1 MKKRIQITE
10 SERQSILRLH
20 EEYKMSLLSE
30 QSSTGTT
37 TGNTT
42 TTGATTGNT
51 TTTGATTGNTTTE
64 RFKTATCAG
73 LKKGPRCKDK
83 VLQVQIKINDKCPA
97 DKLPAKLVEDGLMGP
112 KTSSAF
118 TACGGVI
125 SGQGQSGTG
134 GEKTPSELE
143 GEAISGGGDAS
154 TGGTPPSS
162 GGSPTSYE
170 DVVNG

>member
-30 QSSTGTT
+30 EAS
-37 TGNTT
+37 
-42 TTGATTGNT
+42 
-51 TTTGATTGNTTTE
+51 TE
-64 RFKTATCAG
+64 RWKTATCAD
-73 LKKGPRCKDK
+73 LKKGSRCKDI
-83 VLQVQIKINDKCPA
+83 VLKVQIKINDTCPT
-97 DKLPAKLVEDGLMGP
+97 DKLPIKLVEDGILGP

-154 TGGTPPSS
+154 TGGVPPSS

>member
-10 SERQSILRLH
+10 SDRQSILRLH

-30 QSSTGTT
+30 EAS
-37 TGNTT
+37 
-42 TTGATTGNT
+42 
-51 TTTGATTGNTTTE
+51 TE
-64 RFKTATCAG
+64 RWKTATCAD
-73 LKKGPRCKDK
+73 LKKGSRCKDI
-83 VLQVQIKINDKCPA
+83 VLKVQIKINDTCPT
-97 DKLPAKLVEDGLMGP
+97 DKLPIKLVEDGILGP

-154 TGGTPPSS
+154 TGGVPPSS